1 MKNPLYNE
9 LNTNNVNNGL
19 LNQFMEFKKG
29 FHGNAQQQVQALL
42 NSGRVSQ
49 QQYNEAVQMAQQL
62 QGLLKR

>member
-1 MKNPLYNE
+1 MKNPLYSE
-9 LNTNNVNNGL
+9 LNTINANNSL
-19 LNQFMEFKKG
+19 LTQFINFKKG